1 MASTSPTDQI
11 DQIAAR
17 VSGGLI
23 DKPTALKQIRVILAL
38 NDPAVI
44 VLAYAMQHQVDMA
57 TNQTL
62 QMTLDQMQSQHMT
75 DTASMQT
82 LNSNRVA
89 LESALTNL
97 QRIIGQVLSPT

>member
-1 MASTSPTDQI
+1 MDSNSPTCQI

-38 NDPAVI
+38 TDPATI
-44 VLAYAMQHQVDMA
+44 VLAYALQHQTDMA

-62 QMTLDQMQSQHMT
+62 QMNVSQMATQHLTDTSSMQS
-75 DTASMQT
+75 
-82 LNSNRVA
+82 LNSNRVV

-97 QRIIGQVLSPT
+97 QRIIGQVLGPT